1 MFSHELVSKI
11 AVGRGR
17 KKKDVMMRLW
27 GNGNRHGGCKI
38 ILWICEDCYRKI
50 RMKFKEFSKQ

>member
-1 MFSHELVSKI
+1 MFSHDLVSEI

-50 RMKFKEFSKQ
+50 RM